1 VADPKRNFVY
11 GLHAIGAVL
20 EKAPERLL
28 ELWMAELR
36 DDARA
41 RDLKDRA
48 RAVGIRIQVA
58 STESLTKLVGDVAHQ
73 GAVAAVRPLKGWDEH
88 DLLEALQRLA
98 EDPLLLILD
107 GITDPHNLG
116 ACLRTADAAGVHAV
130 LMPKDQAASTESLTK
145 LVGDVVHQGAVAAV
159 RPLRPWDEHDLMSE
173 LSQISGDPLL
183 LVLDG
188 VTDPH
193 NLGACLRTADAAGVH
208 ALIIP
213 KDRSAPV
220 DGVARKVAA
229 GAAEFVPV
237 ASVTNLAR
245 TLDLLKE
252 QAIWVVGT
260 EGEAPQTLY
269 QADLNRRLALVL
281 GAEGGGMRRLT
292 RERCD
297 FVVRIP
303 MAGQVESLNVSV
315 AAGVA
320 LFEARRQRGG

>member
-1 VADPKRNFVY
+1 VAERNFVY
-11 GLHAIGAVL
+11 GLHAVRAVID
-20 EKAPERLL
+20 KAPERLL
-28 ELWMAELR
+28 EMWMAEPR

-41 RDLKDRA
+41 RDLKERA
-48 RAVGIRIQVA
+48 SAVGVRIQAV
-58 STESLTKLVGDVAHQ
+58 STESLVKLVGDVA
-73 GAVAAVRPLKGWDEH
+73 
-88 DLLEALQRLA
+88 
-98 EDPLLLILD
+98 
-107 GITDPHNLG
+107 
-116 ACLRTADAAGVHAV
+116 
-130 LMPKDQAASTESLTK
+130 
-145 LVGDVVHQGAVAAV
+145 HQGAVAAV
-159 RPLRPWDEHDLMSE
+159 RPLRPWDEHDLMME
-173 LSQISGDPLL
+173 LSQIRGDPLL

-208 ALIIP
+208 AVIIP
-213 KDRSAPV
+213 KDRSAGV

-245 TLDLLKE
+245 TLDLIKE

-260 EGEAPQTLY
+260 EGEAAQTLY
-269 QADLNRRLALVL
+269 QADLDRRLALVL
-281 GAEGGGMRRLT
+281 GAEGSGMRRLT

-303 MAGQVESLNVSV
+303 MAGQIESLNVSV

-320 LFEARRQRGG
+320 LFEARRQRTG